1 MIQEWQRGEYIIS
14 TDVSRLDLG
23 VIHLFLA
30 NSYWAEELPLEIL
43 QRSIQ
48 NSLVFGLYKGKEQIG
63 FARIITDYSTFAYI
77 SDVFVLKHFRGQ
89 GLGKWLIEIIT
100 SYPELKGLRRWLLAT
115 KDAHELYTKVG
126 FTELKNPHSFM
137 EKWNPDVY
145 KKTRN

>member
-14 TDVSRLDLG
+14 TDVSRLDLS

-77 SDVFVLKHFRGQ
+77 SDVFVLE
-89 GLGKWLIEIIT
+89 LGCGTGKNTEWLSERT
-100 SYPELKGLRRWLLAT
+100 ERHLAV
-115 KDAHELYTKVG
+115 DLSEGML
-126 FTELKNPHSFM
+126 
-137 EKWNPDVY
+137 
-145 KKTRN
+145 